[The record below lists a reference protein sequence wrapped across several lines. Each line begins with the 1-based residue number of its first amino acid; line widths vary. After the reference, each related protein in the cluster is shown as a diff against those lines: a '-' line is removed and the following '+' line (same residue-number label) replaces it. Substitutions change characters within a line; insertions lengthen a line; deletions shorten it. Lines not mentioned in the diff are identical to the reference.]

1 MHRALNRNQRL
12 ILSEIK
18 QSQNESITNL
28 LKRISKEHKIP
39 LSTLKLN
46 ARILRDL
53 GLIDFGTNSDF
64 RSAKLTE
71 EGAEVLALISR
82 DSLTGRTAGCN
93 PADPGSNLGPGTES
107 G

>member
-12 ILSEIK
+12 ILNSINETK
-18 QSQNESITNL
+18 NESITSL

-46 ARILRDL
+46 ARILRGL

-64 RSAKLTE
+64 KHAKLTK
-71 EGAEVLALISR
+71 EGVEVLEIISR
-82 DSLTGRTAGCN
+82 DSLTGKTAGCN
-93 PADPGSNLGPGTES
+93 PAVPGSNLGPGTERE
-107 G
+107 